1 MINSPKVTYDGKVWD
16 TFVNKMADI
25 LQTFVNA
32 SPCSTYFTV
41 WFKFELYFFL
51 KVQLTSC
58 QQQIYSIGSHQII
71 CKQLPE
77 QWWTNSLRHICI
89 SGITIWMQKSTCI
102 CPESKNTIEFEYTRT
117 FAHLHRLYLQMKY
130 SILHMHYS
138 NLSMLLSITKTT
150 MCLSFFDAIFLVHNG
165 LLSDMYLHPFII

>member
-16 TFVNKMADI
+16 AFVNKIADI

-32 SPCSTYFTV
+32 GPCSTYFTV

-58 QQQIYSIGSHQII
+58 QQQIYSIASHQII

-77 QWWTNSLRHICI
+77 QWWTNSLKHICI
-89 SGITIWMQKSTCI
+89 SGISIWMQKSTCI
-102 CPESKNTIEFEYTRT
+102 CTESKNKLNLNIQELLLIYTDYIYRWNIPYCICTIL
-117 FAHLHRLYLQMKY
+117 AYLC
-130 SILHMHYS
+130 SC
-138 NLSMLLSITKTT
+138 LLPKPQCAYYFWCHIPCTY
-150 MCLSFFDAIFLVHNG
+150 G